1 MSDCGPGC
9 TETLREIERF
19 LDGELDSIVRVRV
32 ETHLADCFPC
42 SRRAEFQRHL
52 KVIVS
57 RSCGGAEVPQA
68 VADRIRAMIRELDP
82 SE

>member
-1 MSDCGPGC
+1 MSDCGPEC

-42 SRRAEFQRHL
+42 TRRAEFKRHL

-57 RSCGGAEVPQA
+57 RSCGGGEVPGEIA
-68 VADRIRAMIRELDP
+68 ERIRTMIRELDP
-82 SE
+82 SG